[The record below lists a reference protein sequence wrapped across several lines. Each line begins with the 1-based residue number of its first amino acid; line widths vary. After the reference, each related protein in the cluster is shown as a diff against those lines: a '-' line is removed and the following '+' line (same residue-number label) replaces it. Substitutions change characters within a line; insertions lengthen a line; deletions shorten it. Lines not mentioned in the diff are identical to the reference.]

1 MEAVTQLVESRDV
14 TPVVTG
20 SNPVSLPS
28 GYSSMVELQPSK
40 LTT

>member
-1 MEAVTQLVESRDV
+1 MEAECKQDRIHTVTVAL
-14 TPVVTG
+14 TG